1 MTTTT
6 TTTGTDTFREHAPVF
21 GADGVRLG
29 TVDRVEGERIKLTR
43 EGSGTDQH
51 RWLARSLVERA
62 DAEGVRL
69 SVTAAEA
76 MEALQGEAAVQS
88 PFGEDRPAGMGGPF
102 TGTGG
107 RSEAHRDDPEAH
119 RSGEPGPRPDKP
131 LPKTPS
137 RNKDRDMRR

>member
-1 MTTTT
+1 M
-6 TTTGTDTFREHAPVF
+6 TTGTDVIREHAPIF
-21 GADGVRLG
+21 AADGVRLG
-29 TVDRVEGERIKLTR
+29 TVDRVEGDRIKLSR
-43 EGSGTDQH
+43 EGSGAAQH

-69 SVTAAEA
+69 SVPAAEA
-76 MEALQGEAAVQS
+76 MAVLQGEAAVQS
-88 PFGEDRPAGMGGPF
+88 PTGEDRPAGMGGPF

-107 RSEAHRDDPEAH
+107 QSAAHQDHPEAH
-119 RSGEPGPRPDKP
+119 RAGEPGPRPDKP

>member
-1 MTTTT
+1 MAGSDTNRERGAPTQ
-6 TTTGTDTFREHAPVF
+6 GTPVL
-21 GADGVRLG
+21 GADGVRIG
-29 TVDRVEGERIKLTR
+29 TVEAVEDERIRLAR
-43 EGSGTDQH
+43 EGAAGQH
-51 RWLARSLVERA
+51 RWLARTMVARA

-76 MEALQGEAAVQS
+76 MQGLEGEADLQA
-88 PFGEDRPAGMGGPF
+88 PIGADRPAGIGGPF

-107 RSEAHRDDPEAH
+107 QSAPHRDRPEAH